1 MPNMLKALLNPFR
14 LPAVF
19 PEEEEGQR
27 PSRFRSLAQ
36 EMKLRAEQSYES
48 RKAHARLAW

>member
-1 MPNMLKALLNPFR
+1 MSNVVKALLNAFR

-27 PSRFRSLAQ
+27 GSRLRALGE
-36 EMKLRAEQSYES
+36 EMKLRAEQVYEG